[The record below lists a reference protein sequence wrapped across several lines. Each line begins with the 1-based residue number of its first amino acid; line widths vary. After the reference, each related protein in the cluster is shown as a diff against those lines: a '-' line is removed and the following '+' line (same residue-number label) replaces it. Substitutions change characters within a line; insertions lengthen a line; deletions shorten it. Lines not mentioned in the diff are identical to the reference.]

1 MPGIA
6 ISNLPHRFTFS
17 SGIFIPVEWVSSPAS
32 ARPHSRNHSPMAQI
46 NALNVTSIRKNHLY
60 VAAMFKRTLI
70 FCALMLGLSAPAN
83 AESYASTTAN
93 VMKLSVLQ
101 GYRTPQ
107 GTHMAALRIQLQPGW
122 KTYWRAPGD
131 GGIPPQFDWS
141 GSENINAVQFHW
153 PRPKIAYVNGL
164 RTIGYANEVIIPIEF
179 SPRTKG
185 ASLTLKGRVDLGVCN
200 DICVP
205 MSVAFS
211 ATLPNNGSKSDPMI
225 RAALKKAPMSAAKAG
240 VKSVTCAIEPIT
252 DGLRVTA
259 TITLPS
265 TGHDEVAVIEPP
277 DQSIWVSEATTKRS
291 GNTLTATSDM
301 VPPSNAPF
309 LLDRSKIRI
318 TVIGSNRAV
327 DILGCTG

>member
-1 MPGIA
+1 MIK
-6 ISNLPHRFTFS
+6 
-17 SGIFIPVEWVSSPAS
+17 
-32 ARPHSRNHSPMAQI
+32 
-46 NALNVTSIRKNHLY
+46 NALL
-60 VAAMFKRTLI
+60 FL
-70 FCALMLGLSAPAN
+70 ALMLGQLTSAY
-83 AESYASTTAN
+83 AESGSAIPKN
-93 VMKLSVLQ
+93 VMQLSVLQ
-101 GYRTPQ
+101 GYRTAQ

-141 GSENINAVQFHW
+141 GSENIKAVQFHW
-153 PRPKIAYVNGL
+153 PRPKVAYVNGL
-164 RTIGYANEVIIPIEF
+164 RTIGYSDEVIIPIEV
-179 SPRTKG
+179 SPRSKG
-185 ASLTLKGRVDLGVCN
+185 TSVVLKGRVDLGVCN

-211 ATLPNNGSKSDPMI
+211 ANLPPTASKPDPVI
-225 RAALKKAPMSAAKAG
+225 RAALKKSPMPASKAG
-240 VKSVTCAIEPIT
+240 VKSVICSFEPIP

-265 TGHDEVAVIEPP
+265 TGRDEIAVIEAP

-291 GNTLTATSDM
+291 GNTLTAITEM

-309 LLDRSKIRI
+309 LLERSKIRI
-318 TVIGSNRAV
+318 TVIGSKRAV